1 MWQNRFLEKA
11 KYLEVKSQV
20 WKTRI
25 PWSLRIIFHIFFKL
39 PWIYILTIKR
49 RLNPLNLG
57 FWSINFNFCF
67 NIYLTVKSLNSCN
80 HFLIK
85 CLVQI
90 LEITDCT
97 FNPLNTTALIL
108 CLLKSSQYQ
117 RLSVFRGYR
126 NKSVKWNWLRL
137 MISYSD
143 IIYIN
148 ESVKKHCLLFNG
160 YFCGL

>member
-57 FWSINFNFCF
+57 FWSINFNFSF

-90 LEITDCT
+90 LEITLT
-97 FNPLNTTALIL
+97 VLLIHWIPL
-108 CLLKSSQYQ
+108 
-117 RLSVFRGYR
+117 
-126 NKSVKWNWLRL
+126 
-137 MISYSD
+137 
-143 IIYIN
+143 
-148 ESVKKHCLLFNG
+148 LLFYASWNHHNTRG
-160 YFCGL
+160 FPFSGGIETNQWNEIG